1 MGTERSES
9 TGTDA
14 PSNHPPRSRAG
25 AVGNAGRALVIAL
38 VLIVA
43 AWALWPEEGSEVPDV
58 KDPRHVIIILLDTTR
73 RDSFGCYGATRPATP
88 RMDAI
93 AAEGVRFDNAIA
105 QSSWTLPTVATV
117 LTGTYPS
124 IHGAEGK
131 FTGEEST
138 SFHRSRDQVP
148 HGPELLAAQGFRTHG
163 IVNAGFLDPALG
175 IDRGFAVYD
184 YFPSYNWRVRRAD
197 KAVDAA
203 LEFFQ
208 KNQRKNTFT
217 FLHLFDPHLNYDPPG
232 EFREMFSK
240 GYTGPFRTLTGPQ
253 IQKLIAD
260 KWVPAIEERD
270 YLRGE
275 YDAEILFMDR
285 EVGRL
290 VDGLRA
296 LGLYDRTMLVIVA
309 DHGEEFW
316 DHGGFEHGHTM
327 FEELI
332 RVPLI
337 IKLPAQ
343 YGPARS
349 VVPARVRQVD
359 IMPTVLDVLGLET
372 PATFDGES
380 VLPMMVD
387 ETMPKDRPA
396 YSEGTLYGVDKVA
409 FYQDRHK
416 YILDLGSNDG
426 ELYDVIDDPLEK
438 DNLSASRPDIALRM
452 RSALEVF
459 RSKLQARA
467 GQLAPARSIDM
478 QAEQNRQLRD
488 QLEALGYLRR

>member
-1 MGTERSES
+1 MSSERSES
-9 TGTDA
+9 AGPDG
-14 PSNHPPRSRAG
+14 PFNHPPRFRAA
-25 AVGNAGRALVIAL
+25 AVGNAGRVLAIAL
-38 VLIVA
+38 LLIA
-43 AWALWPEEGSEVPDV
+43 GAWVLWPEGIVEVPDAE
-58 KDPRHVIIILLDTTR
+58 DPQHVIIILIDTTR
-73 RDSFGCYGATRPATP
+73 RDSFGCYGATRPVTP
-88 RMDAI
+88 RMDAV
-93 AAEGVRFDNAIA
+93 AAEGIRFDNAIA
-105 QSSWTLPTVATV
+105 QSSWTLPTVTTV

-124 IHGAEGK
+124 LHGAEGK
-131 FTGEEST
+131 FTGEQST
-138 SFHRSRDQVP
+138 SFHRSRDEIA
-148 HGPELLAAQGFRTHG
+148 HGPELLSKHAFKTHG

-175 IDRGFAVYD
+175 IERGFTDYD

-197 KAVDAA
+197 KSVDAA
-203 LEFFQ
+203 LDFFE

-260 KWVPAIEERD
+260 KWMPAVEGRK

-285 EVGRL
+285 EIGRL

-296 LGLYDRTMLVIVA
+296 LDLYDRALLIIVA

-327 FEELI
+327 YQELI

-337 IKLPAQ
+337 IKLPAR
-343 YGPARS
+343 YEPGRS

-359 IMPTVLDVLGLET
+359 IMPTVFDVLGLET

-380 VLPMMVD
+380 LLPLMLD
-387 ETMPKDRPA
+387 DTMPMDRPA

-409 FYQDRHK
+409 FYQDRYK
-416 YILDLGSNDG
+416 YILDLGGHDG
-426 ELYDVIDDPLEK
+426 ELYDVVNDPLETN
-438 DNLSASRPDIALRM
+438 NLAASRPDVAMRM
-452 RSALEVF
+452 QKALEAF
-459 RSKLQARA
+459 RSGLQAQA
-467 GQLAPARSIDM
+467 AKLPPAQCIDM
-478 QAEQNRQLRD
+478 QAEQNRQLKD
-488 QLEALGYLRR
+488 QLEALGYLR

>member
-1 MGTERSES
+1 MEN
-9 TGTDA
+9 
-14 PSNHPPRSRAG
+14 PQ
-25 AVGNAGRALVIAL
+25 
-38 VLIVA
+38 
-43 AWALWPEEGSEVPDV
+43 
-58 KDPRHVIIILLDTTR
+58 HVIIVLVDTTR
-73 RDSFGCYGATRPATP
+73 RDSFGCYGATRPVTP

-105 QSSWTLPTVATV
+105 QSSWTLPTVTTI

-131 FTGEEST
+131 FTGEANT
-138 SFHRSRDQVP
+138 SFHRSRDEIA
-148 HGPELLAAQGFRTHG
+148 HGPELLSGHGFKTHG
-163 IVNAGFLDPALG
+163 IVNAGFLDPVLG
-175 IDRGFAVYD
+175 IERGFMVYD

-197 KAVDAA
+197 KSVDAA

-253 IQKLIAD
+253 IQKLIAE
-260 KWVPAIEERD
+260 KWTPEVEGRN

-285 EVGRL
+285 EIGRL

-296 LGLYDRTMLVIVA
+296 LALYDRTMLIIVA

-327 FEELI
+327 YEELI
-332 RVPLI
+332 RVALI
-337 IKLPAQ
+337 VKLPSR
-343 YGPARS
+343 YEPVRS
-349 VVPARVRQVD
+349 VVLARVCQVD
-359 IMPTVLDVLGLET
+359 IMPTVFDVLGLEP

-380 VLPMMVD
+380 LLPVMID
-387 ETMPKDRPA
+387 EATPKDRPA

-409 FYQDRHK
+409 FYQNRYK
-416 YILDLGSNDG
+416 YILDLGGGDG
-426 ELYDVIDDPLEK
+426 ELYDVIDDPLET
-438 DNLSASRPDIALRM
+438 DNLAASQPDIALRM
-452 RSALEVF
+452 RAALEAF
-459 RSKLQARA
+459 RSKLQDRMA
-467 GQLAPARSIDM
+467 QLSPARRVDM
-478 QAEQNRQLRD
+478 QAEQNRQLKD
-488 QLEALGYLRR
+488 QLEALGYLR

>member
-1 MGTERSES
+1 
-9 TGTDA
+9 
-14 PSNHPPRSRAG
+14 
-25 AVGNAGRALVIAL
+25 VIVL
-38 VLIVA
+38 LLIVV
-43 AWALWPEEGSEVPDV
+43 AWVLWPEESGEVPDV
-58 KDPRHVIIILLDTTR
+58 EDPQHVIIILVDTTR
-73 RDSFGCYGATRPATP
+73 RDSFGCYGASRPVTP

-105 QSSWTLPTVATV
+105 QSSWTLPTVTTV

-138 SFHRSRDQVP
+138 SFHRSRDEIA
-148 HGPELLAAQGFRTHG
+148 HGPELLSQNGFKTHG

-175 IDRGFAVYD
+175 IERGFAVYD

-197 KAVDAA
+197 KSVDAA
-203 LEFFQ
+203 LEFFK

-240 GYTGPFRTLTGPQ
+240 GYRGPFRTLTGPQ

-260 KWVPAIEERD
+260 KWMPEVEGRD

-327 FEELI
+327 YEELI
-332 RVPLI
+332 RVALI
-337 IKLPAQ
+337 VKLPAR
-343 YGPARS
+343 YEPARS
-349 VVPARVRQVD
+349 AVPSRVRQVD
-359 IMPTVLDVLGLET
+359 IMPTVFDVLGIESR
-372 PATFDGES
+372 ATFDGES
-380 VLPMMVD
+380 LLPFMIN
-387 ETMPKDRPA
+387 ETMPNGRPA

-409 FYQDRHK
+409 FYQNRYK
-416 YILDLGSNDG
+416 YILDLGGSDG
-426 ELYDVIDDPLEK
+426 ELYDVIDDPLERN
-438 DNLSASRPDIALRM
+438 NLAGSQPDIARRM
-452 RSALEVF
+452 RAALEEF
-459 RSKLQARA
+459 RSQLQDRIA
-467 GQLAPARSIDM
+467 QLPSAQRIDM
-478 QAEQNRQLRD
+478 QAEQNRQLKD